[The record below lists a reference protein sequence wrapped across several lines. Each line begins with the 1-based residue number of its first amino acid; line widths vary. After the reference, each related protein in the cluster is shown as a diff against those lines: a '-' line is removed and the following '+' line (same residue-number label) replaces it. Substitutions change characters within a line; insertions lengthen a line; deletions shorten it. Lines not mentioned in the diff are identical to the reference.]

1 MVVNNSIVKFSIGD
15 KLKQT
20 KPGKHLHELEFPSY
34 PTDVRL
40 CVVDAVKEYLA
51 RTKPLRGIITSLFVT
66 CVKPYKAASKDTMSQ
81 WVKTTLELAGIDLS
95 RFKPHSIRSASAS
108 TAAVAK
114 VPVDTIL
121 RTAGWSGLCPF
132 EKYYK
137 KPIQQHGELAKVL
150 LDSTQPVRFEP
161 LKK

>member
-34 PTDVRL
+34 PTHVRL

-121 RTAGWSGLCPF
+121 
-132 EKYYK
+132 
-137 KPIQQHGELAKVL
+137 ELLVGQDFAL
-150 LDSTQPVRFEP
+150 LKSITRNQFNNMENWQKFCWTVHSQ
-161 LKK
+161 

>member
-1 MVVNNSIVKFSIGD
+1 MNNAIVKFSIGD

-51 RTKPLRGIITSLFVT
+51 RTKHLRSIITSLFVT
-66 CVKPYKAASKDTMSQ
+66 YVKAYKAASKDTICR
-81 WVKTTLELAGIDLS
+81 WIKTTLELAGIDLS

-108 TAAVAK
+108 AAAVAK

-121 RTAGWSGLCPF
+121 RTPGWSGPCTF
-132 EKYYK
+132 AKYEK
-137 KPIQQHGELAKVL
+137 KPIQQHGELANVL
-150 LDSTQPVRFEP
+150 LDSA
-161 LKK
+161 LI